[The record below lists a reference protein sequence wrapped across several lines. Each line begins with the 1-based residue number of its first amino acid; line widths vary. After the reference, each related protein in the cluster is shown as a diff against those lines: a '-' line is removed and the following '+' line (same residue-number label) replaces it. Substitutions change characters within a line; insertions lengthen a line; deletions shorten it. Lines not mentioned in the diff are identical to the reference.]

1 MNNYGNMAGSIRR
14 VAEYQ
19 KVDVQHVPG
28 YGENCYRITVH
39 EGRKHAGDVFE
50 IRTDAH
56 LNHAL
61 NVLLNRAIY
70 NE

>member
-1 MNNYGNMAGSIRR
+1 
-14 VAEYQ
+14 
-19 KVDVQHVPG
+19 VQHTPG

-70 NE
+70 HE